1 MASSNSDV
9 VTGSDSDAVAGG
21 TRLRSTRRSPAA
33 GSESPPQ
40 DPSPRRRI
48 RVPAATSRAAA
59 EQGELTELR

>member
-1 MASSNSDV
+1 MASSDSDV

-40 DPSPRRRI
+40 DPSPRRDL
-48 RVPAATSRAAA
+48 TSRS
-59 EQGELTELR
+59 GTG